1 MIKVLIVEDSR
12 TVSQYLEYILSSDP
26 EIEVIGNVPNGKMA
40 IEFVEKNKPDIITMD
55 IDMPVMNGLE
65 ATRRIMSTTPV
76 PVIVVTASRNAYEV
90 NISIEALAAGALT
103 VIKKPVGF
111 GHPNQD
117 ELINKLISMVK
128 IYSQVKVVKR
138 KIKPVE
144 PIPVK
149 AIKNTGKINTKTPPT
164 NKLLKRK
171 YVVIG
176 ISSGGPQV
184 LIKIFSKISEDFP
197 YPILVVQHITQGF
210 LEGMVTWLD
219 RLCKIP
225 IHTAQDREKI
235 LPGHIYFAPNKFQM
249 GINND
254 TIELRKCDE
263 KIRICPSA
271 EYLFNSLAK
280 DHGKDTIAMLLTGMG
295 TDGAQELK
303 NLKVAGAITIAQDE
317 ESSLVF
323 GMPGKAVELNGVDH
337 LLNPDQIRDVL
348 LKLEEANF
356 LKKNV
361 IL

>member
-26 EIEVIGNVPNGKMA
+26 EIEVIGNVANGKLA
-40 IEFVEKNKPDIITMD
+40 VEFVEKNKPDIITMD

-117 ELINKLISMVK
+117 ELITKLISMVK

-138 KIKPVE
+138 KIKPAEALQVE
-144 PIPVK
+144 PY
-149 AIKNTGKINTKTPPT
+149 KNIEKFKTKTPPI

-171 YVVIG
+171 YVAIG

-210 LEGMVTWLD
+210 LEGMVSWLD

-225 IHTAQDREKI
+225 IHTAQDKEKM

-249 GINND
+249 GVNND
-254 TIELRKCDE
+254 KIELQKCEE
-263 KIRICPSA
+263 KLRICPSA
-271 EYLFNSLAK
+271 EHLFNNLAK
-280 DHGKDTIAMLLTGMG
+280 NNGKDTIAMLLTGMG

-303 NLKVAGAITIAQDE
+303 NLRDSGAITIAQDE

-323 GMPGKAVELNGVDH
+323 GMPGKAVELNGVEY
-337 LLNPDQIRDVL
+337 LLNPDQICDVL
-348 LKLEEANF
+348 LKLEETNY
-356 LKKNV
+356 LKQNV